1 MFKKYRNK
9 ESGEECF
16 IKMETE
22 TFLKVFFPDNIG
34 EEGGDSEQ
42 TKIMNTTLPNRSPH
56 RENTR
61 NRAIRYSH

>member
-42 TKIMNTTLPNRSPH
+42 TKIMN
-56 RENTR
+56 R
-61 NRAIRYSH
+61 NKFLEQYEPIE